1 MRIGFIG
8 LGTMGRPVA
17 ENLLSAGHDL
27 IVHDV
32 VSAAVDE
39 MVELGASAAGSVQD
53 LARNAGVVFLSLPGP
68 AEIDAVI
75 MGIDGVRQ
83 HAAEGTIIVDL
94 STSSVAA
101 VRSVASTCD
110 DAGLHYVDA
119 PVSGGAV
126 GARAGTLSILVG
138 TDDDEVFA
146 TIEPLLQ
153 AFGRNIVRAGSV
165 GGGTLL
171 KLINN
176 QVFLSATVLVQEA
189 FVFGAK
195 AGLSSDE
202 IKAVLDH
209 STAGVITRN
218 TGFVLN
224 REFNAQ
230 VFKLS
235 IATKDLALS
244 LESAEALAV
253 SMPMT
258 EAAHSVFQQ
267 AVEAGYGDQAFYA
280 TVRRLEDLAGAKVAP
295 LSPVSKEIE

>member
-1 MRIGFIG
+1 MGIGFIG
-8 LGTMGRPVA
+8 LGTMGRPIA
-17 ENLLSAGHDL
+17 ENLLAAGQDL
-27 IVHDV
+27 MAYDV
-32 VSAAVDE
+32 MSAAVDDL
-39 MVELGASAAGSVQD
+39 VEQGASAAGSVPE
-53 LARNAGVVFLSLPGP
+53 LAQNAEVIFLSLPGP
-68 AEIDAVI
+68 AQIDSVVL
-75 MGIDGVRQ
+75 GTDGVRQ
-83 HAAEGTIIVDL
+83 HAAEGTLIVDL

-101 VRSVASTCD
+101 VRSVASACT

-138 TDDDEVFA
+138 TDDNEVFA

-153 AFGRNIVRAGSV
+153 VIGRNIVRV
-165 GGGTLL
+165 GGIGSGTML

-176 QVFLSATVLVQEA
+176 QVFLAGALLVQEA

-218 TGFVLN
+218 TGFALS
-224 REFNAQ
+224 RDFDAQ
-230 VFKLS
+230 TFALS
-235 IATKDLALS
+235 LATKDLALS

-253 SMPMT
+253 SMPLT
-258 EAAHSVFQQ
+258 YAAHGVFQQ

-280 TVRRLEDLAGAKVAP
+280 TVRRLEELAGAEVAP
-295 LSPVSKEIE
+295 LSPLTKEDE